1 MIAPLLTIEPT
12 HAPRPD
18 GDFQAVLM
26 TSANAP
32 DILDVLQKDISVFL
46 PLPCFCVGAAT
57 GAAARAVGFIDTR
70 CGATDS
76 ANLAEQ
82 IVTTLKDKTRPI
94 LHIAGEVVNG
104 KARNI
109 LAENGFTVESW
120 TVYRA
125 SAVEDFTPETREA
138 FVRGEFAAIP
148 VFSPRSA
155 RILVSVIEK
164 NKLVQAC
171 HSILVV
177 GLSQT
182 VADVLQTLPWR
193 RLRVAAKPEEEAV
206 LTCLKS
212 EIFMTPTE
220 KTPLPSE
227 PAPRACGWR
236 KTRWACR
243 FLTAAVLVGL
253 GAAGVLY
260 CPLVTPFI
268 SALPKPPELTALEQ
282 RMDILEKRLNEPH
295 EQEAAVTPP
304 APSAPVDTIS
314 ASDVVKTF
322 ETRLAQ
328 IESKNAQDRQAT
340 QKLIAET
347 LAFWDLRQTVQ
358 EGRAFTSQL
367 EALLA
372 ASSGDAVAAELLA
385 KLAPYA
391 NVPTPVLPRLREA
404 LTVAETETPAPV
416 ATQDTAAS
424 WWARIKAALQPLVA
438 VRPLLDPRFA
448 AVENALDSG
457 EAPAALNA
465 VRALPDDVRQSLAA
479 WQAKLESRVAIDDAL
494 KTLSAHFTAP
504 PTQGS
509 VP

>member
-1 MIAPLLTIEPT
+1 MIEPLLSIEPT
-12 HAPRPD
+12 HAPRPA
-18 GDFQAVLM
+18 GNFQAVLM

-32 DILDVLQKDISVFL
+32 DILDTLREDISDL
-46 PLPCFCVGAAT
+46 LSLPCFCVGAAT
-57 GAAARAVGFIDTR
+57 GAAARAVGFVDTR
-70 CGATDS
+70 CGETDS
-76 ANLAEQ
+76 AGLAEQ

-94 LHIAGEVVNG
+94 LHIAGEVVDE
-104 KARNI
+104 KAQNI
-109 LAENGFTVESW
+109 LAEKGFTAAAW
-120 TVYRA
+120 AVYRA
-125 SAVEDFTPETREA
+125 NAMEDFTPETREA
-138 FVRGEFAAIP
+138 LVRGDFAAIP

-171 HSILVV
+171 HPILAV

-206 LTCLKS
+206 LACLKS
-212 EIFMTPTE
+212 EISMTPTE
-220 KTPLPSE
+220 KTPLPPES
-227 PAPRACGWR
+227 APRACGWR

-243 FLTAAVLVGL
+243 FLTAALLVGL

-260 CPLVTPFI
+260 CPLATPFI
-268 SALPKPPELTALEQ
+268 AVQPKPPELTSLEQ
-282 RMDILEKRLNEPH
+282 RVDILEKRLNAPH
-295 EQEAAVTPP
+295 EQETVVAPP
-304 APSAPVDTIS
+304 APIDAT
-314 ASDVVKTF
+314 ASSESVKNL

-328 IESKNAQDRQAT
+328 IENKNVQDRQAT
-340 QKLIAET
+340 QRLIAAT

-358 EGRAFTSQL
+358 EGRTFAPQL

-372 ASSGDAVAAELLA
+372 VSSGDVVAAELLA

-391 NVPTPVLPRLREA
+391 NAATPILPRLRDA
-404 LTVAETETPAPV
+404 LTVAETETPAP
-416 ATQDTAAS
+416 ALAQDTAAS

-457 EAPAALNA
+457 DAPAALNA
-465 VRALPDDVRQSLAA
+465 VKALPDDVRQSLAA
-479 WQAKLESRVAIDDAL
+479 WQAKLESRIAIDETL